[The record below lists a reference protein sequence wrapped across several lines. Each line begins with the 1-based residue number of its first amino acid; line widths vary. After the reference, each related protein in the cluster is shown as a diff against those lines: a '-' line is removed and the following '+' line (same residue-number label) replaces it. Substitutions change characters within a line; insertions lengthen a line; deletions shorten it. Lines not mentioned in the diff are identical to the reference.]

1 MSTTT
6 QPSTG
11 QRPATALDVA
21 IIGAGFSG
29 MYALHTLRAA
39 GLKARVYDEAH
50 NVGGTWNWNRYP
62 GARVDFPIAPYYCY
76 TFSDALMNEFDWP
89 ERQPD
94 QATVL
99 RYLNFVADRM
109 DLRRDIELGT
119 RITGAT
125 YDEGLQRWRVDTSR
139 GTRIDAQFLI
149 CASGALST
157 ANMPDIPGIKTF
169 AGECYHTGRWP
180 QDQRVDFTGKRVA
193 VLGTGSSGV
202 QSIPIIAREC
212 AHLTVLQR
220 TPQYTVPAGNKPVD
234 PAFVANARATW
245 PEIKQRMRVTPFGSP
260 FIASTTKA
268 REHTPEQRREVYEKF
283 WQVGGFNIVIDTY
296 CDLFTDKFAND
307 TLAEFVREKIRTIVK
322 NPTTARKLLPDYLIG
337 TKRQILDEGYYDTFN
352 RENVTLVDLRE
363 DPIVEFHPGG
373 VRTQSGDHP
382 LDMLVLATGFDAITG
397 TLQQLNPRGR
407 GGITLKDCWKDRFNS
422 YLGLT
427 IPHFPNLFMIH
438 GPESPGV
445 LFHMPLAAEMESDW
459 IRDCILHLRA
469 QGKGAIE
476 PAPGTDVTY
485 GAEVAEYA
493 RMTLFE
499 QTESWY
505 TGANIPGKHR
515 QFAVHVAGPVYF
527 EKIREVAAQ
536 GYAGFAME
544 PAITAMSAPPLA
556 ANQQ

>member
-1 MSTTT
+1 MS
-6 QPSTG
+6 STAA
-11 QRPATALDVA
+11 QASAAPAAIILDVVV
-21 IIGAGFSG
+21 IGAGFSG

-62 GARVDFPIAPYYCY
+62 GARVDFPVAPYYCY
-76 TFSDALMNEFDWP
+76 TFSDELMNEFDWP

-99 RYLNFVADRM
+99 KYLNFVADRM

-125 YDEGLQRWRVDTSR
+125 YDEVTQRWRVDTSR
-139 GTRIDAQFLI
+139 GTTLDAQFVV

-157 ANMPDIPGIKTF
+157 ANMPKVPGIETF

-180 QDQRVDFTGKRVA
+180 QDDSVDFTGKRVA

-202 QSIPIIAREC
+202 QSIPHIARQC
-212 AHLTVLQR
+212 QHLTVLQR

-234 PAFVANARATW
+234 PDFVANARATW
-245 PEIKQRMRVTPFGSP
+245 PDIKQRMRVTPFGSP
-260 FIASTTKA
+260 FLASTVKA
-268 REHTPEQRREVYEKF
+268 SEHTPEQRREVYEKF

-296 CDLFTDKFAND
+296 CDLFTDQFANE
-307 TLAEFVREKIRTIVK
+307 TLAEFVRDKIRSTVK
-322 NPTTARKLLPDYLIG
+322 NPDTARKLLPNYLIG
-337 TKRQILDEGYYDTFN
+337 TKRQILDEGYYDTYN
-352 RENVTLVDLRE
+352 RDNVTLVDLRE
-363 DPIVEFHPGG
+363 DPILEFYPGG
-373 VRTQSGDHP
+373 VRTKSGDHP
-382 LDMLVLATGFDAITG
+382 IDMLVLATGFDAITG
-397 TLQQLNPRGR
+397 TLQRLNPRGR
-407 GGITLKDCWKDRFNS
+407 GGVTLNECWKDRFNS
-422 YLGLT
+422 YLGIS
-427 IPHFPNLFMIH
+427 IPRFPNLFMIH

-445 LFHMPLAAEMESDW
+445 LFNMPLGAEMESDW

-476 PAPGTDVTY
+476 PAPGVDAAY
-485 GAEVAEYA
+485 GAEVAEFA

-515 QFAVHVAGPVYF
+515 QFAVHVAGPLYF

-536 GYAGFAME
+536 GYTGFVME
-544 PAITAMSAPPLA
+544 PAATARDA
-556 ANQQ
+556 AA

>member
-1 MSTTT
+1 MT
-6 QPSTG
+6 QAAQSQISHG
-11 QRPATALDVA
+11 PASELDVV

-62 GARVDFPIAPYYCY
+62 GARVDFPVAPYYCY
-76 TFSDALMNEFDWP
+76 TFSDELMNEFDWP

-109 DLRRDIELGT
+109 DFRRDIELGT

-125 YDEGLQRWRVDTSR
+125 YDESAQRWRVDTSR
-139 GTRIDAQFLI
+139 GVQIQAQFVI

-157 ANMPDIPGIKTF
+157 TNMPNIRGIQTF

-180 QDQRVDFTGKRVA
+180 QDRHVDFSGKRVA

-234 PAFVANARATW
+234 PEFIAHARATW
-245 PEIKQRMRVTPFGSP
+245 PEVKQRMRETPFGSP
-260 FIASTTKA
+260 FIASTTRA
-268 REHTPEQRREVYEKF
+268 REHTAEQRREMYEKF

-296 CDLFTDKFAND
+296 CDLFTDQFANE
-307 TLAEFVREKIRTIVK
+307 TLAEFVRDKIRTIVR
-322 NPTTARKLLPDYLIG
+322 NPETARKLLPNYLIG
-337 TKRQILDEGYYDTFN
+337 TKRQILDEGYYDTYN
-352 RENVTLVDLRE
+352 RENVRLVDLRE
-363 DPIVEFHPGG
+363 DPIVEFYPGG
-373 VRTQSGDHP
+373 VRTQSGEHP

-407 GGITLKDCWKDRFNS
+407 DGVTLNECWKDRFNS

-427 IPHFPNLFMIH
+427 IPRFPNLFMIH

-445 LFHMPLAAEMESDW
+445 LFHMPLGAEMESDW

-469 QGKGAIE
+469 HGQGAIE
-476 PAPGTDVTY
+476 PAPGVDGDY
-485 GAEVAEYA
+485 GAEVATYA

-499 QTESWY
+499 QTDSWY

-515 QFAVHVAGPVYF
+515 QFAVHVAGPQYF
-527 EKIREVAAQ
+527 QKIREVAA
-536 GYAGFAME
+536 AGFPGFVME
-544 PAITAMSAPPLA
+544 PATRRREA
-556 ANQQ
+556 AA